1 MFILADR
8 KHCHASY
15 RSLRSG
21 HTRWKVAATHCV
33 DRSLWLMYRL
43 HDELQEHVA
52 VTHQSDKSLCV
63 YRRIFVTIFVS
74 ATSCKKHNQ
83 TESVQLF
90 AATKFCCRDK
100 DFHKNYPVHAKR
112 FIAAMCHC
120 DMLYMSPS
128 VYWPLPVQLPVL
140 CYMILVVQKSVNIKV
155 LMICPG
161 CKIWVTQY
169 V

>member
-1 MFILADR
+1 
-8 KHCHASY
+8 
-15 RSLRSG
+15 
-21 HTRWKVAATHCV
+21 
-33 DRSLWLMYRL
+33 MYRL

-52 VTHQSDKSLCV
+52 VTHQRDKSLCV
-63 YRRIFVTIFVS
+63 YRRIFVIIFVS

-100 DFHKNYPVHAKR
+100 DFHKNYPVHAKQ

-128 VYWPLPVQLPVL
+128 VY
-140 CYMILVVQKSVNIKV
+140 
-155 LMICPG
+155 
-161 CKIWVTQY
+161 
-169 V
+169 